1 MKKPPTL
8 TRLATESRNP
18 RSMRLDSLSTRGV
31 LELINREDQ
40 GIARAIFKAIPQISR
55 AVELIVRQLRHGGRL
70 IYVGA
75 GTSGR
80 IGILDAVECVP
91 TFNTS
96 PQMVQGLIAGGYEAC
111 YRAVEASEDD
121 AEAGAHDLRRRK
133 ITRRDVIVGIAA
145 SGRTPYTY
153 GALRFARSMGAKTV
167 AVVNNPQTKMKQIAH
182 VTIEAVTGPE
192 VLTGST
198 RMKAGTA
205 QKLICNMLSTA
216 ALVRLGAV
224 YSNLM
229 IHVHM
234 KNEKLVARGITI
246 LREIAG
252 VDETKARD
260 ALAAANN
267 DLRVATVMLQG
278 DVAAGVARKLLLQQQ
293 GNLQKALQKVGRR
306 KNLHKRS
313 SVVRRKN

>member
-1 MKKPPTL
+1 
-8 TRLATESRNP
+8 
-18 RSMRLDSLSTRGV
+18 
-31 LELINREDQ
+31 
-40 GIARAIFKAIPQISR
+40 
-55 AVELIVRQLRHGGRL
+55 
-70 IYVGA
+70 
-75 GTSGR
+75 
-80 IGILDAVECVP
+80 
-91 TFNTS
+91 
-96 PQMVQGLIAGGYEAC
+96 
-111 YRAVEASEDD
+111 
-121 AEAGAHDLRRRK
+121 
-133 ITRRDVIVGIAA
+133 
-145 SGRTPYTY
+145 
-153 GALRFARSMGAKTV
+153 
-167 AVVNNPQTKMKQIAH
+167 MKQIAH

-229 IHVHM
+229 IDVHM
-234 KNEKLVARGITI
+234 KNEKLVARGIKI

-293 GNLQKALQKVGRR
+293 GNLQKALQKVGGRKNPHKGSSVARR
-306 KNLHKRS
+306 KN
-313 SVVRRKN
+313 